1 LGGRFFVTSGIT
13 IELNRREMFFMPVQI
28 RLVVCTIALLVA
40 GWMGHGI
47 GSARLEEARAQLAAL
62 QKSGQTAL
70 AAQTAARQ
78 QLADELQS
86 QKLVHEARL
95 RELNQSFDAQK
106 VEMAEA
112 FDEIQERLLALNG
125 QRQSTDTELRRVR
138 HELAAATSTPAREE
152 LNRREAQLV
161 VLQRQLKRLQA
172 GLNCLQAPV
181 PDEAVTTLNRV
192 TGGRVMASAAR
203 TR

>member
-1 LGGRFFVTSGIT
+1 
-13 IELNRREMFFMPVQI
+13 MPDQI

-40 GWMGHGI
+40 GWIGHGI
-47 GSARLEEARAQLAAL
+47 GSARLEDTKAQLAAL
-62 QKSGQTAL
+62 RKSSQAL
-70 AAQTAARQ
+70 LAEQTAARQ

-86 QKLVHEARL
+86 QRLVHEARL

-112 FDEIQERLLALNG
+112 FDEIQERLLAVSG
-125 QRQSTDTELRRVR
+125 QRQSNDAELRRVR
-138 HELAAATSTPAREE
+138 RELAAATSAPAREE
-152 LNRREAQLV
+152 LHRREAQLV

-181 PDEAVTTLNRV
+181 PEDAVTTLNRV
-192 TGGRVMASAAR
+192 SAGRVTASVMKSR
-203 TR
+203 